1 MKGVAH
7 YKKDGSVHEGGTHK
21 MPNGDIHTGEKHN
34 AGSEKLFHFDELSSS
49 AKKVAKNKTEPMKGK
64 PKKKTAKKKVA
75 KKKAA
80 KPSRTS
86 FAENVEKRMG
96 Y

>member
-1 MKGVAH
+1 MA
-7 YKKDGSVHEGGTHK
+7 KDNDLDAT
-21 MPNGDIHTGEKHN
+21 T
-34 AGSEKLFHFDELSSS
+34 
-49 AKKVAKNKTEPMKGK
+49 
-64 PKKKTAKKKVA
+64 KKKVA

>member
-1 MKGVAH
+1 MKKEEFKPH
-7 YKKDGSVHEGGTHK
+7 NMYHPK
-21 MPNGDIHTGEKHN
+21 TGEAVLAKTYEQHL
-34 AGSEKLFHFDELSSS
+34 KLKNMKYGHSKP
-49 AKKVAKNKTEPMKGK
+49 AKKKA
-64 PKKKTAKKKVA
+64 AKKKVA

>member
-1 MKGVAH
+1 MKYGH
-7 YKKDGSVHEGGTHK
+7 SK
-21 MPNGDIHTGEKHN
+21 P
-34 AGSEKLFHFDELSSS
+34 
-49 AKKVAKNKTEPMKGK
+49 AKKKA
-64 PKKKTAKKKVA
+64 AKKKVA